1 MQSVSDSLHI
11 GPVSVPVDWQA
22 VTGRAG
28 TVLLVLV
35 LAWIGWRLVLRYTR
49 RIEAHAIR
57 EQEETGLLTPERQR
71 ARTVAQLVR
80 NVAMVGL
87 VVLVVMTI
95 LNMFIPIGPL
105 IAGASI
111 FGLAGAFGAQ
121 SLVRDVISGAFMLL
135 EGQFAVGDVIRV
147 NNETA
152 GMVERLTLRIVVLRD
167 VQGVVHI
174 IPNGEIKQVSN
185 LTKEWSR
192 AFLEMGVA
200 YGEDVDRVIE
210 ALRELGREIW
220 QDPEWNELLLA
231 EPEVPGVERFED
243 SAVVIRLMAKTRPL
257 KQWDVMREL
266 RRRIKNRFDELGIE
280 IPFPHRTLYWGRG
293 QASDERS
300 IMADEAAPEGGR
312 GDAVPS
318 GATPKSEG

>member
-1 MQSVSDSLHI
+1 MQTVPDSIHI
-11 GPVSVPVDWQA
+11 GPLTVPVDWQA
-22 VTGRAG
+22 VAGKAG
-28 TVLLVLV
+28 TVVLV
-35 LAWIGWRLVLRYTR
+35 LFLAWVGWRLILRYTR
-49 RIEAHAIR
+49 RIEERAVQ

-71 ARTVAQLVR
+71 ARTVAQLAR
-80 NVAMVGL
+80 NVGMVGL
-87 VVLVVMTI
+87 LVLVVMTV
-95 LNMFIPIGPL
+95 LNLFIPIGPL

-121 SLVRDVISGAFMLL
+121 SLVKDVISGAFMLI

-152 GMVERLTLRIVVLRD
+152 GQVERLTLRIVVLRD

-200 YGEDVDRVIE
+200 YGEDVDRVME
-210 ALRELGREIW
+210 VLREIGRELW
-220 QDPEWNELLLA
+220 EDEGWNRLLVE

-243 SAVVIRLMAKTRPL
+243 SAVVIRMMAKTRPL

-266 RRRIKNRFDELGIE
+266 RRRIKNRFDEMEIE
-280 IPFPHRTLYWGRG
+280 IPFPHRTLYWGDG
-293 QASDERS
+293 QMPAPAGPGAQGPSSPDES
-300 IMADEAAPEGGR
+300 APSRE
-312 GDAVPS
+312 V
-318 GATPKSEG
+318 

>member
-1 MQSVSDSLHI
+1 MQTVPDSIHL
-11 GPVSVPVDWQA
+11 GPLAVPVDWQA
-22 VTGRAG
+22 VAGKAG
-28 TVLLVLV
+28 TVVLVLV
-35 LAWIGWRLVLRYTR
+35 LAWIGWRLILRYTR
-49 RIEAHAIR
+49 RIEERAVQ
-57 EQEETGLLTPERQR
+57 EQEETGLLSPERQR
-71 ARTVAQLVR
+71 ARTVAQLAR
-80 NVAMVGL
+80 NVGMVALL
-87 VVLVVMTI
+87 VLAVMTV
-95 LNMFIPIGPL
+95 LNLFIPIGPL

-121 SLVRDVISGAFMLL
+121 SLVRDVISGAFMLI

-152 GMVERLTLRIVVLRD
+152 GMVERLSLRIVVLRD

-200 YGEDVDRVIE
+200 YGEDVDRVMDV
-210 ALRELGREIW
+210 LREIGRELW
-220 QDPEWNELLLA
+220 QDEEWNRLLLE

-243 SAVVIRLMAKTRPL
+243 SAVVIRMLAKTKPL

-266 RRRIKNRFDELGIE
+266 RRRIKNRFDELEIE
-280 IPFPHRTLYWGRG
+280 IPFPHRTLYWGDG
-293 QASDERS
+293 Q
-300 IMADEAAPEGGR
+300 MPAPAGPGA
-312 GDAVPS
+312 GDPSLVESPPS
-318 GATPKSEG
+318 GEG